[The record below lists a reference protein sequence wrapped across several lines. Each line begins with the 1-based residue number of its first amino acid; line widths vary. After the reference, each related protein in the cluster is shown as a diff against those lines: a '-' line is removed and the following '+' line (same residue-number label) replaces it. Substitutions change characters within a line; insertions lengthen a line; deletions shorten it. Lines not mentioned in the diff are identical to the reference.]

1 MRRPTAVISENVQ
14 FRDHYVKTLRR
25 RRRPAIDA
33 GDAYEI
39 ARIASELPLGAIV
52 IEVTEPRHWHGCRLL
67 RASPALADTPLIVLG
82 EGAGHSSNA
91 RLAREL
97 GCVAYVHKPVALAIV
112 LEVLE
117 RLGR

>member
-14 FRDHYVKTLRR
+14 LRDEYVKTLRR
-25 RRRPAIDA
+25 RRKPAIDGEA
-33 GDAYEI
+33 SEI
-39 ARIASELPLGAIV
+39 ARIAGELPLGAIV
-52 IEVTEPRHWHGCRLL
+52 FEVTEPRHWQVCRML

-82 EGAGHSSNA
+82 GGAEHASNA

-97 GCVAYVHKPVALAIV
+97 GCVAYVHEPVTLAVV
-112 LEVLE
+112 LEVVE